1 MHKKLICLLLAAV
14 FVAPLAARADT
25 MGYEFTLFHYIVGG
39 PDNPPGTPVETKTV
53 TFDLSIWQ
61 RPTFVTPPENVIGK
75 PSIFYGDIS
84 FPGGTSD
91 GGIDVK
97 GVSGVP
103 GGDVYVTGGLS
114 VDADGVFTYF
124 WTGDPN
130 DPTFHPGHYPS
141 YILLGDYFDI
151 AAIPAPEPSTFALL
165 STGLLGLAGILRR
178 RLIC

>member
-1 MHKKLICLLLAAV
+1 MHKLICLLLAAV
-14 FVAPLAARADT
+14 FVAPLAAHADT

-39 PDNPPGTPVETKTV
+39 PDNPPGTPVDTAKV

-61 RPTFVTPPENVIGK
+61 RPTFVTPPEDVVGK

-103 GGDVYVTGGLS
+103 GGEVYVSGGLT
-114 VDADGVFTYF
+114 VGANGALTYF
-124 WTGDPN
+124 WTGDPY

-141 YILLGDYFDI
+141 FTQIGDYFDV
-151 AAIPAPEPSTFALL
+151 APIPAPELSTFGLL
-165 STGLLGLAGILRR
+165 GTGLVGLAGILRR
-178 RLIC
+178 RLTR